1 MTNTELAIKAK
12 AGDKG
17 ALATLWA
24 SVAWL
29 CFVHARR
36 YFPLCKRAGIEEQD
50 LKQECFF
57 GFLRAL
63 DAFDPTGG
71 RGFYPYLKF
80 NIWNAC
86 AEALGIRNGRDMP
99 KRPVSLQSPLGE
111 SEDAGS
117 LQDLLP
123 DQDAGQ
129 PFEDAEERVYTGQLH
144 KALDDLLQEIPERRA
159 AAVRARYFDGAAQ
172 RETAAAMCV
181 SLSRVGQLEHQGL
194 RDLKQAAARTHALDQ
209 YREFVISGCACRGTG
224 FKAWERGGSVEER
237 ITERLYD
244 RGAL

>member
-17 ALATLWA
+17 ALCALWECT
-24 SVAWL
+24 SNL
-29 CFVHARR
+29 CFFHAKR
-36 YFPLCKRAGIEEQD
+36 YFPMCERAGIEEQD

-63 DAFDPTGG
+63 DAFDPDSGNS
-71 RGFYPYLKF
+71 FNSYLKY
-80 NIWNAC
+80 NIWIAC
-86 AEALGIRNGRDMP
+86 ADALGIRNGRDMP
-99 KRPVSLQSPLGE
+99 KRPASLQSPLGDG
-111 SEDAGS
+111 EDDGS

-123 DQDAGQ
+123 DQGAGQ

-159 AAVRARYFDGAAQ
+159 AAVRARYFNGAAQ
-172 RETAAAMCV
+172 RETAAVMGV
-181 SLSRVGQLEHQGL
+181 SLSRVGQLEQQGL
-194 RDLKQAAARTHALDQ
+194 RDLKKAAARTHALDQ
-209 YREFVISGCACRGTG
+209 YREFVISGRACRGTG